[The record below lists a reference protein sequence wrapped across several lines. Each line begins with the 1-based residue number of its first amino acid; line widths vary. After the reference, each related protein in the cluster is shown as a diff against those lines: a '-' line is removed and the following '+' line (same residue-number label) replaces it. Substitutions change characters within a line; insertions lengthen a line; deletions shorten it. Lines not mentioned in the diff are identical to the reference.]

1 VSFEELRSLGIENPA
16 VLCYE
21 LDLIGVP
28 IARVNRYVAPG
39 RAVPVGVRIE
49 ESAAAEYAVEPK
61 PPRWQRPLRRQ
72 PSEASEPTAARP
84 EPLSSAL
91 PSIRRRVSEVGRL
104 ARAQLES
111 ARAKSAGLAGSE
123 GASDAGAEGAGIA
136 GSEGASDGG
145 PKGAGLAGARG
156 ASAAGAKGAGLARA
170 KGAGLAG
177 AKGASLAA
185 AKGASVAR
193 AKGASLAAT
202 TAPIAARAGRHR
214 GLIALIALVAVA
226 AAVLAIVLANQPGG
240 STGAGTVRAGALGH
254 VRGALIPSGRA
265 RSRSTPAPSP
275 RAPTGESGQL
285 QAEGHQLLG
294 EERYGAAIADL
305 RTAVARS
312 GESTARC
319 VEPSS
324 AACLTYAYA
333 LFDLGR
339 ALRLNGDRSA
349 AVAALSERLQINDQ
363 RGTVQEELSRAR
375 EGGGASGPAAK

>member
-49 ESAAAEYAVEPK
+49 ESAVAEYAMEPK
-61 PPRWQRPLRRQ
+61 TPRWQRRLRRH
-72 PSEASEPTAARP
+72 PSEAPEPAAARP
-84 EPLSSAL
+84 QPLSSAL
-91 PSIRRRVSEVGRL
+91 PAIRRRVSEVGRL
-104 ARAQLES
+104 ARARLES
-111 ARAKSAGLAGSE
+111 VRTKR
-123 GASDAGAEGAGIA
+123 
-136 GSEGASDGG
+136 
-145 PKGAGLAGARG
+145 AGLAGA
-156 ASAAGAKGAGLARA
+156 KD
-170 KGAGLAG
+170 AGLAG
-177 AKGASLAA
+177 AKAAGLAGAERASIAKVKGASLAA
-185 AKGASVAR
+185 A
-193 AKGASLAAT
+193 

-214 GLIALIALVAVA
+214 GLIAVIALAAVTA
-226 AAVLAIVLANQPGG
+226 GVLAIVLANQPGG
-240 STGAGTVRAGALGH
+240 STRTGTVAAGALRH
-254 VRGALIPSGRA
+254 VHGALIPSGRA

-275 RAPTGESGQL
+275 SAPTGESRQL

-294 EERYGAAIADL
+294 EERYGAAITDL
-305 RTAVARS
+305 RAAVARS

-324 AACLTYAYA
+324 EACLTYAYA

-339 ALRLNGDRSA
+339 ALRLNGDRSG

-363 RGTVQEELSRAR
+363 HGTVQEELSQAR
-375 EGGGASGPAAK
+375 KGVGASGPAAK

>member
-1 VSFEELRSLGIENPA
+1 
-16 VLCYE
+16 
-21 LDLIGVP
+21 
-28 IARVNRYVAPG
+28 
-39 RAVPVGVRIE
+39 VRIE

-72 PSEASEPTAARP
+72 PSEASEPTAPRP
-84 EPLSSAL
+84 QPLSSAL

-104 ARAQLES
+104 ARAQLDS
-111 ARAKSAGLAGSE
+111 ARAKSAGLADWE
-123 GASDAGAEGAGIA
+123 GASDAGAKGAGIA
-136 GSEGASDGG
+136 GSEGASDAGAKGAALAGSEGASEAG

-156 ASAAGAKGAGLARA
+156 ASLPAAKGAGLARA

-177 AKGASLAA
+177 AKGAGLAA

-193 AKGASLAAT
+193 AKGASLAAA

-240 STGAGTVRAGALGH
+240 STGAGTVGAGALGH

-305 RTAVARS
+305 RAAVARS

-349 AVAALSERLQINDQ
+349 AVAALSARLQINDQ